1 MDFSDIAKEIKD
13 SNEEILIVA
22 DSDLDG
28 KMALSL
34 MKIIL
39 EKLNK
44 KYMEYFR
51 IGGENNLDLIRVL
64 DGIIFNKKTINT
76 IIFLDTPMDDKYL
89 INFSK
94 RHEKIR

>member
-51 IGGENNLDLIRVL
+51 ITGENNLDLIRIL

-76 IIFLDTPMDDKYL
+76 IIFLVHT
-89 INFSK
+89 NG
-94 RHEKIR
+94 

>member
-51 IGGENNLDLIRVL
+51 IGGENNLDLIKIL

-76 IIFLDTPMDDKYL
+76 LSL
-89 INFSK
+89 I
-94 RHEKIR
+94 HI

>member
-1 MDFSDIAKEIKD
+1 MDFSNIAKEIKD

-28 KMALSL
+28 KMALGL

-51 IGGENNLDLIRVL
+51 ILFNFGGFDHKFPNL
-64 DGIIFNKKTINT
+64 IIK
-76 IIFLDTPMDDKYL
+76 
-89 INFSK
+89 
-94 RHEKIR
+94 